1 MAQQQA
7 YFQADKA
14 NGTSVR
20 TIALGHTVSMAF
32 LDLQGAKGR
41 QFQVQE
47 YVMKDILLDHEHDK
61 RRSEDAALLKRV
73 HVSRM
78 TVQPGTENQLPVAI
92 GIQITGFP
100 GYEFGEN
107 GERWNY
113 IMPANFQVSTPTP
126 IFQSNGDEKL
136 MSTWERDFAKW
147 NTSNLE
153 TLLVMALPD
162 SEVVLVHLDH
172 PVTKFL
178 DKRAEETGTLP
189 PGVQP
194 ATTPN
199 WRQISTS
206 LFQSSCLWIRE
217 NILSKSSRTYDM
229 STLRVLYDRVD
240 SKKFST
246 LSPSCFAEMPLTG
259 TETVEVIN
267 EQKTRYANLIM
278 QKPFSVNLK
287 ISFEFRLGVPEQ
299 NVF

>member
-1 MAQQQA
+1 MAQGQA
-7 YFQADKA
+7 YFQSERA
-14 NGTSVR
+14 NATSVR
-20 TIALGHTVSMAF
+20 TLALGHTVSMAF

-41 QFQVQE
+41 KFEVQE
-47 YVMKDILLDHEHDK
+47 YIMKDILLDEEHDK

-73 HVSRM
+73 HVSRI

-92 GIQITGFP
+92 GIEIAGFP

-113 IMPANFQVSTPTP
+113 IMPANFRVNTPTS

-136 MSTWERDFAKW
+136 MSSWERDFAKW
-147 NTSNLE
+147 NAGNLE

-172 PVTKFL
+172 PVTKYL

-199 WRQISTS
+199 WRQISMS

-229 STLRVLYDRVD
+229 SALRISYDRVD
-240 SKKFST
+240 SKKFCT
-246 LSPSCFAEMPLTG
+246 LSPSCFAEMSLTG
-259 TETVEVIN
+259 TENTDEIN
-267 EQKTRYANLIM
+267 EKKTKHANYIL

-287 ISFEFRLGVPEQ
+287 ISFEFRLGVSEHA
-299 NVF
+299 VF